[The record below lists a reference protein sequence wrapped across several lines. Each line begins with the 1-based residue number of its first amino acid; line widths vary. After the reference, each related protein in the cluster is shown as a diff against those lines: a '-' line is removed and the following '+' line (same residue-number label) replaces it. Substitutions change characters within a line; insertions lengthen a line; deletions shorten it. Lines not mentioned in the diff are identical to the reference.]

1 MAISAKSKIKI
12 SEKFNK
18 IFPGANQKV
27 LGQKENGSAE
37 QISVHVPSIPGDK
50 VILVAELISLVPC
63 NSHITRSGTGVTISF
78 F

>member
-1 MAISAKSKIKI
+1 MAISATTKIKI

-27 LGQKENGSAE
+27 FGAKDNGAAE

-50 VILVAELISLVPC
+50 VILLAELISIVPC
-63 NSHITRSGTGVTISF
+63 NSHIGRSGAGVTISF
-78 F
+78 Y